1 MAEQLLQAPGLVD
14 ITELILFSANKKLDI
29 TNFLIELNLYE
40 SIFNPV
46 VSGTLTL
53 ADSTNL
59 LSLFPLIGEEFIFI
73 NLVTPSLDDGKRI
86 FKTFKVY
93 SIANKAYAKDGS
105 TIIYELN
112 IVSTEAFNDT
122 LNPLF
127 KAFDGTPQQI
137 ISNIFL
143 NYLQAVRNLPL
154 SKLSGNSSD
163 IDKTSLTFLDSP
175 DNIIKFVS
183 PGWSPIQCINWI
195 ASKSLPAK
203 GKAANYLFWETTKGF
218 YFSSTDKLFS
228 NAKRLLNGTYFYS
241 QSYINTL
248 RPDEK
253 YKAMY
258 SIKSLSVEKTL
269 DQLDNTRTGYL
280 SSTLIDINLYNK
292 TFKNVVYDHGNKFTG
307 YSHLNDNE
315 TVPLFDLSTVRNPA
329 GYIEINYS
337 VPKLHNNTNT
347 NFDEISKYMHG
358 NRRSNMLELN
368 NFKMQLVVPGRTD
381 LEAGNIIKIVF
392 PKGTSGALS
401 SHDKAADIQ
410 DKLYTGYYMITNLSH
425 KINPKTHYI
434 TMNVVKDSF
443 PKAEYYKALK

>member
-1 MAEQLLQAPGLVD
+1 MAEQILQAPGQVE
-14 ITELILFSANKKLDI
+14 ITELVLFSGNKKLDI

-53 ADSTNL
+53 SDSTNL

-73 NLVTPSLDDGKRI
+73 NVVTPSLDDGKRI

-93 SIANKAYAKDGS
+93 SIANKAYANDGS
-105 TIIYELN
+105 TTIYELN
-112 IVSTEAFNDT
+112 IISTEAFNDT

-127 KAFDGTPQQI
+127 IAFEGTPQQI
-137 ISNIFL
+137 ISSIFL

-154 SKLSGNSSD
+154 SKLTGNSGD
-163 IDKTSLTFLDSP
+163 IDKTSLTFLESP

-183 PGWSPIQCINWI
+183 PGWTPIQCINWI
-195 ASKSLPAK
+195 ASKSLPSK
-203 GKAANYLFWETTKGF
+203 DKAANYLFWETTKGF
-218 YFSSTDKLFS
+218 YFGSTDKLFN
-228 NAKRLLNGTYFYS
+228 NAKKLLNGTYFYS
-241 QSYINTL
+241 QSYINSL
-248 RPDEK
+248 GPDEK
-253 YKAMY
+253 FKAMY

-292 TFKNVVYDHGNKFTG
+292 TFKNVVYDHGNKFAG
-307 YSHLNDNE
+307 YSHLDDNE
-315 TVPLFDLSTVRNPA
+315 AVPLFDTSTVRNPA

-392 PKGTSGALS
+392 PKGSPGALS
-401 SHDKAADIQ
+401 SSDKSKDIQ